1 MLSFFSDLNKIISWK
16 PLIFENR
23 KKDRYKCLQSRF
35 WIFIHFSLPLLH
47 IYTFLRMNKT
57 WKNKKRTCFE
67 KLIESSLKSSLKGSL
82 SAFEKLIESLLKA
95 LEKPLSTPIVKKHA
109 FLCVSNKLLYFCKR
123 KELLDKQTYVY
134 CRNRNRC

>member
-1 MLSFFSDLNKIISWK
+1 MLTIAFLDIYSF
-16 PLIFENR
+16 
-23 KKDRYKCLQSRF
+23 
-35 WIFIHFSLPLLH
+35 LPFLLH

-67 KLIESSLKSSLKGSL
+67 KLIERLI
-82 SAFEKLIESLLKA
+82 EKLFERLIERLLKA
-95 LEKPLSTPIVKKHA
+95 LEKPLPTPIVKKHA

>member
-1 MLSFFSDLNKIISWK
+1 MLTIAFLDIYSF
-16 PLIFENR
+16 
-23 KKDRYKCLQSRF
+23 
-35 WIFIHFSLPLLH
+35 LPFLLH
-47 IYTFLRMNKT
+47 IYTFLRMDKT

-67 KLIESSLKSSLKGSL
+67 RL
-82 SAFEKLIESLLKA
+82 FERLLKA
-95 LEKPLSTPIVKKHA
+95 LEKPLPTPIVKKYA

>member
-1 MLSFFSDLNKIISWK
+1 MLIIAFLDIYS
-16 PLIFENR
+16 
-23 KKDRYKCLQSRF
+23 
-35 WIFIHFSLPLLH
+35 SLPFLLH

-67 KLIESSLKSSLKGSL
+67 
-82 SAFEKLIESLLKA
+82 SLLKA
-95 LEKPLSTPIVKKHA
+95 LEKPLPTPIVKKHA

>member
-35 WIFIHFSLPLLH
+35 WIFVHFSLPLLL

-67 KLIESSLKSSLKGSL
+67 KLIERLI
-82 SAFEKLIESLLKA
+82 EKLFESLLKA
-95 LEKPLSTPIVKKHA
+95 LEKPLPTPIVKKHA

>member
-1 MLSFFSDLNKIISWK
+1 MLIIAFLDIYSF
-16 PLIFENR
+16 
-23 KKDRYKCLQSRF
+23 
-35 WIFIHFSLPLLH
+35 LPFLLH
-47 IYTFLRMNKT
+47 IYTFFRMNKT

-67 KLIESSLKSSLKGSL
+67 KLIERLI
-82 SAFEKLIESLLKA
+82 EKLFESLLKA
-95 LEKPLSTPIVKKHA
+95 LEKPLPTPIVKKHA

>member
-1 MLSFFSDLNKIISWK
+1 MLTIVFLDIYSF
-16 PLIFENR
+16 
-23 KKDRYKCLQSRF
+23 
-35 WIFIHFSLPLLH
+35 LPSFLH

-67 KLIESSLKSSLKGSL
+67 RLIEK
-82 SAFEKLIESLLKA
+82 LLKA
-95 LEKPLSTPIVKKHA
+95 LEKPLPTPIVKKHA

>member
-1 MLSFFSDLNKIISWK
+1 MLTIAFLDIYSF
-16 PLIFENR
+16 
-23 KKDRYKCLQSRF
+23 
-35 WIFIHFSLPLLH
+35 LPFLLH

-67 KLIESSLKSSLKGSL
+67 KLIERLIERLI
-82 SAFEKLIESLLKA
+82 EKLIERLL
-95 LEKPLSTPIVKKHA
+95 PTPIVKKHA

>member
-1 MLSFFSDLNKIISWK
+1 MLTIVFLDIYSF
-16 PLIFENR
+16 
-23 KKDRYKCLQSRF
+23 
-35 WIFIHFSLPLLH
+35 LPFLLH

-67 KLIESSLKSSLKGSL
+67 KLIE
-82 SAFEKLIESLLKA
+82 KLFESLLKA
-95 LEKPLSTPIVKKHA
+95 LEKPLPTPIVKKHA

>member
-1 MLSFFSDLNKIISWK
+1 MNFVWLLMSNSELLRIKNKQKTTYKKQKTASSYKIISWK

-67 KLIESSLKSSLKGSL
+67 KLIERLI
-82 SAFEKLIESLLKA
+82 EKLFERLIERLLKA
-95 LEKPLSTPIVKKHA
+95 
-109 FLCVSNKLLYFCKR
+109 Y
-123 KELLDKQTYVY
+123 
-134 CRNRNRC
+134 

>member
-1 MLSFFSDLNKIISWK
+1 MIRTVLFFCAYPNDIWREIRPLEVIDGAFLHHSSLFYQKVVSLHIDVLSFFSDLNKIISWK

-67 KLIESSLKSSLKGSL
+67 KLIERLI
-82 SAFEKLIESLLKA
+82 EKLFERLIERLLKA
-95 LEKPLSTPIVKKHA
+95 
-109 FLCVSNKLLYFCKR
+109 Y
-123 KELLDKQTYVY
+123 
-134 CRNRNRC
+134 